1 MKIEIDNLS
10 MYFSDLR
17 LFYLTEG
24 RFDEISLF

>member
-10 MYFSDLR
+10 KYFSDLR

-24 RFDEISLF
+24 RLDEISLF